1 MLSTIKKFL
10 LLSIFILITISC
22 GDDSTSNPVED
33 TTITPTY
40 EVEYNEQTIILN
52 DDNNDLIINLDSAT
66 NTYTFDGSRFSEDP
80 EIGEV
85 ILVEG
90 KLLRKVKSVS
100 KSGGNLVIETEDAA
114 LTDAIQNGE
123 IAWEVTPEWNNATS
137 LKFDGVT
144 VMTMPT
150 EFNEKIEHTISYG
163 GIDHKIEIEPKLV
176 DGKVNSCE
184 FTFVMAKKIA
194 GDATA
199 AFTAKGTVKL
209 PSQST
214 LIKIKE
220 GKLDKFQSFNKGITA
235 DLDLS
240 LSAAGSKSGNH
251 SLELPGI
258 ALSIPIR
265 FIPTPSGP
273 IPLPI
278 PVSIDI
284 GIQFVTQMTIPD
296 VASSATASS
305 KLSLTADGDFE
316 YTGASIKTEGK
327 FGKDQIT
334 DGEFDAAANIGLP
347 IDVQFGVAFPR
358 VGLNIAGQEL
368 AYIHTGFTTGSSL
381 KWGPL
386 CKSGYVKMVVEGG
399 YELKVL
405 GQTLA
410 KKKEVFAERK
420 REAKGE
426 GCQ

>member
-66 NTYTFDGSRFSEDP
+66 NTYTFDGSRFNEDP
-80 EIGEV
+80 EIGGV